1 MAARKMKKAERYS
14 IFEKTRE
21 RAAGSEAY
29 GHSRRRLREL
39 RGPAREQLCICGAP
53 AVAWVLRAD
62 VPARDVLLAPDRDK
76 ADSWGIRFSRNP
88 DHYDARCSDHRK
100 AQPEAA
106 PTVKRSTA
114 KTDNETTTTR
124 RTRKARSQGGDP
136 ACPGA
141 AWLAQAS
148 GRC

>member
-1 MAARKMKKAERYS
+1 VAVRKTKKAERYS

-62 VPARDVLLAPDRDK
+62 VPAGEVLLAPDRDK
-76 ADSWGIRFSRNP
+76 ADSWGIRFSRDP
-88 DHYDARCSDHRK
+88 AHYDARCSDHRK

-106 PTVKRSTA
+106 PQVKKTRVGADKKPEAPKPKPRRRSAQKEKTA
-114 KTDNETTTTR
+114 
-124 RTRKARSQGGDP
+124 
-136 ACPGA
+136 
-141 AWLAQAS
+141 
-148 GRC
+148 